1 MRHGTILAAGGCGL
15 AILATAGCGLPPAP
29 EPSDGH
35 APTLSQHGSSPKPSS
50 APSTPSPAASVPLPS
65 ASAPSTTPS
74 GPPQATGP
82 AEPVGD
88 AEVTAAD
95 GRLLEAVRRD
105 TAPELRVPGDESLLV
120 IHREPAGDT
129 GELAWMPDDR
139 NYCLAVVRDARAST
153 TCNPL
158 PKSWAR
164 IGIRLVTEGAVYP
177 GRTTIY
183 FAVVDGGHAPYA
195 YTGSGPHR
203 TDLSPVREATAAFAS
218 GRTLSLLTYE
228 RPVPAISPTDREI
241 CSADNAV
248 CFPALDVYVPGSP

>member
-1 MRHGTILAAGGCGL
+1 M
-15 AILATAGCGLPPAP
+15 
-29 EPSDGH
+29 
-35 APTLSQHGSSPKPSS
+35 
-50 APSTPSPAASVPLPS
+50 PLPS
-65 ASAPSTTPS
+65 ASPPSPTPS
-74 GPPQATGP
+74 GPPQASGPAGP
-82 AEPVGD
+82 AEPVG
-88 AEVTAAD
+88 AAKVTAAD
-95 GRLLEAVRRD
+95 GRLLEAVHRD
-105 TAPELRVPGDESLLV
+105 TAPDVRVPGDDSLIV

-139 NYCLAVVRDARAST
+139 NYCLAVVREARAST

-177 GRTTIY
+177 GRTTVY

-195 YTGSGPHR
+195 YTGPGPHR
-203 TDLSPVREATAAFAS
+203 ADLGPVREATAAFAP

-228 RPVPAISPTDREI
+228 RPVPVVSPSDREI